1 MILLMVG
8 LAALAVAT
16 LAVVAVPLLR
26 PAQAVADHGQFD
38 RTVYR
43 DQLKELERD
52 VVRGV
57 LSPAEAQS
65 ARLEVQRRLL
75 AAEGRSGAGWVGA
88 GRSPWL
94 AVGIAGFVLTASA
107 ALYFQLGS
115 PGLRDM
121 PFASRSTTQPT
132 MAGDPQHLD
141 VDNAAEKLRVKLQAD
156 PQNGEGWLLYART
169 ESMLSHWNRAR
180 DAYNRAM
187 ALGQNGPNVLAGYG
201 EMLVLGEQG
210 IVSPA
215 ARDVF
220 GQALK
225 ADPKNPVARY
235 YVALGDAQAG
245 EVKRAISEWMHL
257 AADSPSDSSMRPAIA
272 QQIAE
277 AAQSGG
283 IAAPSLPQG
292 TPPQT
297 AAESRP
303 SEAPSAEAAPIPEAQ
318 RKQISGMVA
327 QLAARLKIQP
337 NDLDGWLRLGRSY
350 LVLGDKEKAAD
361 AYQQATT
368 LKPEDV
374 TIRLREV
381 EALLTGLA
389 ASDPLPARAVAVLR
403 DVEKQSPN
411 QPEAL
416 WYLGVAAARTGQ
428 MTVARDDWTRL
439 LKVLPADGP
448 DAKMVT
454 AALKQVKGP

>member
-1 MILLMVG
+1 MMFLMVG
-8 LAALAVAT
+8 LVALAVAT
-16 LAVVAVPLLR
+16 LAVVAIPLLR
-26 PAQAVADHGQFD
+26 PAQAIADRGQFD
-38 RTVYR
+38 RAVYR

-52 VVRGV
+52 VARGV

-75 AAEGRSGAGWVGA
+75 AAEGRSGAGWIGA
-88 GRSPWL
+88 GPSLWL
-94 AVGIAGFVLTASA
+94 AAGISGFVLIASA
-107 ALYFQLGS
+107 ALYFELGS
-115 PGLRDM
+115 PGLLDM
-121 PFASRSTTQPT
+121 PFASRGTTQPT
-132 MAGDPQHLD
+132 MAGDPGHLD
-141 VDNAAEKLRVKLQAD
+141 VDNAAEKLRLKLQAD
-156 PQNGEGWLLYART
+156 PKDAEGWLLYART

-187 ALGQNGPNVLAGYG
+187 ALGQNGPNVLAGFG

-235 YVALGDAQAG
+235 YVALGNAQAG
-245 EVKRAISEWMHL
+245 EVKRAISEWMGL
-257 AADSPSDSSMRPAIA
+257 AADSPSDSPIRRAIA
-272 QQIAE
+272 QRIAE

-283 IAAPSLPQG
+283 IAVPSLPQG
-292 TPPQT
+292 RPPQT
-297 AAESRP
+297 AAVSRP
-303 SEAPSAEAAPIPEAQ
+303 GEAPSAGTPPIPEAQ
-318 RKQISGMVA
+318 RRQINSMVA
-327 QLAARLKIQP
+327 QLAAKLKIQP

-361 AYQQATT
+361 AYQQATA

-374 TIRLREV
+374 TIKLREV

-389 ASDPLPARAVAVLR
+389 ASDPLPSRAVAVLR

-416 WYLGVAAARTGQ
+416 WYLGIAAARTGQ
-428 MTVARDDWTRL
+428 TTVARDDWTRL
-439 LKVLPADGP
+439 LKVLPTNGP

-454 AALKQVKGP
+454 AALQQVKGP